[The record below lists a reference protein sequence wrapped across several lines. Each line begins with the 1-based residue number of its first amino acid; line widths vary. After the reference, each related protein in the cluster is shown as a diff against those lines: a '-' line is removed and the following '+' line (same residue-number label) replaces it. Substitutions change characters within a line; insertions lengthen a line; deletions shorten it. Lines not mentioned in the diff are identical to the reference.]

1 MLITGITDKLTPGSE
16 KSTALSPRAVT
27 DIDISDWESL
37 SEAFG
42 EMFDGLGK
50 VEASDSVLHYE
61 SVPPDVAT
69 GISLS
74 RDGRMIANMPLHG
87 IDSRFS
93 RVQIDDRRQAIRLIG
108 PSMDYTYRVPPA
120 ILNRRGRPRGLS
132 RLWRLR

>member
-1 MLITGITDKLTPGSE
+1 MKEIGISNWEALT
-16 KSTALSPRAVT
+16 
-27 DIDISDWESL
+27 
-37 SEAFG
+37 EAFR

-50 VEASDSVLHYE
+50 IEVSDSALRFE
-61 SVPPDVAT
+61 SVYPDVAT

-74 RDGRMIANMPLHG
+74 RDGTMLANMPLHG

-93 RVQIDDRRQAIRLIG
+93 RVLIDERREAIRLTG

-120 ILNRRGRPRGLS
+120 ILKRRGRLRGLS

>member
-1 MLITGITDKLTPGSE
+1 MPP
-16 KSTALSPRAVT
+16 PRVVKE
-27 DIDISDWESL
+27 IGISDWEGL
-37 SEAFG
+37 SEVFS

-50 VEASDSVLHYE
+50 VEASDSSLQYE

-74 RDGRMIANMPLHG
+74 RDGSMLASMPLHG
-87 IDSRFS
+87 IDSRFE
-93 RVQIDDRRQAIRLIG
+93 RVQIDDRRESIRLIG

-120 ILNRRGRPRGLS
+120 ILRRRGRLRGLS